1 MRVKLCTLHLIA
13 NCDHRSKTSFPNNQK
28 NLRNVQKKG
37 GPYCIFAK
45 YVHDSKWYSSNFW
58 KKKLRKWKSWKLKVK
73 GLSYAFNSELCPLF
87 KDKFPQQSKKF
98 ETNENIEKEGKGDHI
113 TSLRISFTVQSNIPP
128 TFEKIWEKN
137 VKTKNKEVNTG
148 SELRG
153 PFKVKFSL
161 FWKKVGKTK
170 NFRKITKLTR

>member
-28 NLRNVQKKG
+28 NLRNEKVEKIKFEKQKKG

-58 KKKLRKWKSWKLKVK
+58 RKKKLRKWKSWKVKVK

-98 ETNENIEKEGKGDHI
+98 ETNENIEKEGKRVPYYIFAGCVH
-113 TSLRISFTVQSNIPP
+113 
-128 TFEKIWEKN
+128 
-137 VKTKNKEVNTG
+137 G
-148 SELRG
+148 S
-153 PFKVKFSL
+153 K
-161 FWKKVGKTK
+161 
-170 NFRKITKLTR
+170 